1 MDFQKFKKEARRLS
15 TIFALSAGFAAGG
28 VIGGGVLYHEYH
40 DPVAKVE
47 YTDTDTDIG
56 TNTIRIPADNKTII
70 EAEVMQV
77 SADGSVVVRA
87 HPWLGQFMFASVTP
101 NGTAGAANA
110 PLTADLTNQDGTPV
124 ETLQRGQKVWL
135 RGLQGVGLSGMA
147 AEIPDIRASGDKLEG
162 PIQARAVRVI
172 DGDTPEVVAQIWPG
186 FYAIINIRIDGI
198 DTPEKGGRAKNPY
211 EAELGAQATEAARA
225 LIEGKDVLIYNL
237 ANDKF
242 GGRMLAD
249 VKTLDGTDV
258 AGHLISQ
265 GLARAYDGGKREPWD
280 PPEGYV
286 PPAPKKPRIGH

>member
-1 MDFQKFKKEARRLS
+1 MDFQKIKKEARRLS

-28 VIGGGVLYHEYH
+28 VIGGGVLYHEYTN
-40 DPVAKVE
+40 PVATVE
-47 YTDTDTDIG
+47 YTDKDPDT
-56 TNTIRIPADNKTII
+56 NRIRIPADNKTVI

-77 SADGSVVVRA
+77 SSDGSVVVRA

-101 NGTAGAANA
+101 NGTAAAANA
-110 PLTADLTNQDGTPV
+110 PLTADITNQDGTPV
-124 ETLQRGQKVWL
+124 ETLQRGQKIWL

-147 AEIPDIRASGDKLEG
+147 ADIPDIRASSDKLEG

-211 EAELGAQATEAARA
+211 EAELGAQATEATRN

-237 ANDKF
+237 SNDKF

-249 VKTLDGTDV
+249 VKTIDGTDV
-258 AGHLISQ
+258 AEHLISQ
-265 GLARAYDGGKREPWD
+265 GLAREYHGEKKEPWD
-280 PPEGYV
+280 PPPGYV
-286 PPAPKKPRIGH
+286 APTKMKSPRSGR